1 MYLSIY
7 VKSICSHYVLK
18 VIAVTYLKAA
28 SLSNRQLWS
37 AANLKIP
44 RALDGSSWRTK
55 WLVQSSTTSW
65 SSIMSPAISSSWTF
79 SLVTLILPVYI
90 KSRRLDNVVPSRLWM
105 TIRSLLASSTSG
117 KDKERHN
124 WRGTWRQRSWRQWW
138 SRRVTQC
145 GNSRIVRSLWFCVKP
160 IFVFP
165 EVQKLPFLCF

>member
-1 MYLSIY
+1 MYSFTWDHWRLLEIFAKVFTVRKSRNFIFAFTRMIY
-7 VKSICSHYVLK
+7 
-18 VIAVTYLKAA
+18 AVAYLIAA

-37 AANLKIP
+37 AANLNIP

-79 SLVTLILPVYI
+79 SLVTLILPVYM

-124 WRGTWRQRSWRQWW
+124 WRGTWHQRSWRQWW
-138 SRRVTQC
+138 SRRGYTV
-145 GNSRIVRSLWFCVKP
+145 
-160 IFVFP
+160 
-165 EVQKLPFLCF
+165 